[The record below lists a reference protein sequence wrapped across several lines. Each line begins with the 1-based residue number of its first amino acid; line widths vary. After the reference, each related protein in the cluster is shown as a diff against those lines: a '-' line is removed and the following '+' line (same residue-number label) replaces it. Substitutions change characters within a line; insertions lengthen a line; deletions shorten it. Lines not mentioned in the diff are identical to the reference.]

1 MFFVFNRWEKN
12 SSIIPSD
19 VSCTYPLKK
28 LLEFHKKHGKEG
40 TIAVSANT
48 DIEP

>member
-1 MFFVFNRWEKN
+1 MFFVFNRWEQRCRFTA
-12 SSIIPSD
+12 SD

-40 TIAVSANT
+40 TIAVFVSAESN
-48 DIEP
+48 P